1 MARLHE
7 YQSKALLAQ
16 HGVAVPEGGPASSAA
31 EAAQLAARLGGPV
44 AVKAQAWVT
53 NRAATGGVQ
62 FAQNPR
68 QAEARASEIL
78 QMRFGNFAV
87 SEVLVERML
96 DIHHEL
102 FVSVT
107 IDDAAQA
114 PVVLLDLHGGSGIE
128 SRAESAREGGY
139 DPGPVIAMTRALPE
153 GGELSWRLCLRR
165 PAAGDG
171 LVPFLI
177 QWAPGPHPSASSP
190 GGCTLT
196 GLTAEHPR
204 PDDVSR
210 MTSAIGVELPLAEA
224 ARPALV
230 ATIESPHGMVVLT

>member
-31 EAAQLAARLGGPV
+31 EAAQLATRLGGPV
-44 AVKAQAWVT
+44 VLKAQAWVT

-62 FAQNPR
+62 FAQNPG
-68 QAEARASEIL
+68 QAEAKASEIL
-78 QMRFGNFAV
+78 QMKFGNFAV

-96 DIHHEL
+96 NISHEL

-128 SRAESAREGGY
+128 GRVESVQRLPVDTRGG
-139 DPGPVIAMTRALPE
+139 VVCATALP
-153 GGELSWRLCLRR
+153 GGITLVTVLPSTPRVRDQLGPWAWE
-165 PAAGDG
+165 AG
-171 LVPFLI
+171 
-177 QWAPGPHPSASSP
+177 WAQ
-190 GGCTLT
+190 
-196 GLTAEHPR
+196 
-204 PDDVSR
+204 
-210 MTSAIGVELPLAEA
+210 
-224 ARPALV
+224 
-230 ATIESPHGMVVLT
+230 

>member
-96 DIHHEL
+96 DIKDEL

-128 SRAESAREGGY
+128 SRAESVQRL
-139 DPGPVIAMTRALPE
+139 PVDTRRGIDAQALRAVLGSSAIDIAL
-153 GGELSWRLCLRR
+153 
-165 PAAGDG
+165 
-171 LVPFLI
+171 
-177 QWAPGPHPSASSP
+177 H
-190 GGCTLT
+190 
-196 GLTAEHPR
+196 
-204 PDDVSR
+204 DDVVDRKS
-210 MTSAIGVELPLAEA
+210 
-224 ARPALV
+224 
-230 ATIESPHGMVVLT
+230 VV